1 MSNAKPSANQDHAQA
16 ALWEQ
21 FAAEDLRPGAGERA
35 RVEYVAR
42 NILGS
47 LLLAVARRR
56 IFSYAE
62 ADVPK
67 LAWLKKALAGTGEHL
82 LDVGVRTGDLAR
94 FFQENGKRVYGI
106 DIAGSYVEHCFAR
119 GIIAGGAVCNVE
131 RDEIPAPSALV
142 GGAPDAYDVVFIGE
156 VLEHL
161 LDGRKVLKKLAAVIR
176 PGGHL
181 ILTTPNLAYLGNRIR
196 LLFGR
201 DLHPLTIDRG
211 EVGHQH
217 IRVYTARLLKRMLW
231 DAGMQVVG
239 VGSDGALVNLG
250 RWVRVRR
257 ATREKAEVSMQV
269 PLLVCPFTARPIP
282 QFGRTL
288 FVRAR
293 KGC

>member
-1 MSNAKPSANQDHAQA
+1 MSSAKPTANQDRAQA

-21 FAAEDLRPGAGERA
+21 FAAEDLRPESGERA
-35 RVEYVAR
+35 PVEYVAR

-56 IFSYAE
+56 VFSYAE

-67 LAWLKKALAGTGEHL
+67 LTWLKKALAGTGEHL

-94 FFQENGKRVYGI
+94 FFKEHGKRVYGI
-106 DIAGSYVEHCFAR
+106 DIASTYVEHCVAR

-131 RDEIPAPSALV
+131 RDEIPAPSAQV
-142 GGAPDAYDVVFIGE
+142 AGAPDLYDVVFIGE

-201 DLHPLTIDRG
+201 DLHTLTIDRG
-211 EVGHQH
+211 EVGNQH
-217 IRVYTARLLKRMLW
+217 IRVYTTRLLTRLLA
-231 DAGMQVVG
+231 DAGMEVVG
-239 VGSDGALVNLG
+239 VGSDGVPVKLNRFVQ
-250 RWVRVRR
+250 VRR
-257 ATREKAEVSMQV
+257 KTAEHSEEP
-269 PLLVCPFTARPIP
+269 PLMVLPFTASPIP
-282 QFGRTL
+282 QFGRTIFL
-288 FVRAR
+288 IAV
-293 KGC
+293 KVG